1 MAGGKGSKL
10 LAFVLVGVTLGVSGY
25 FVLSEP
31 NVRYALSVDQVW
43 EKSERWLGRA
53 LRLQGVFVP
62 GTLQRRAAGCGF
74 DFALQPERG
83 SVRRISVHY
92 DGCVLPDTICDLAPS
107 ARGYAEAITIDGEL
121 ERRGRE
127 LHFLASQVM
136 AKCSG
141 KYWYPLDGG
150 PSALCAQ
157 HRPGFYC
164 PMCEGP
170 HHGIER

>member
-10 LAFVLVGVTLGVSGY
+10 LALVLVGVTLGVSGY

-31 NVRYALSVDQVW
+31 KVRYALSVDQVW
-43 EKSERWLGRA
+43 EKTERWLGPD

-62 GTLQRRAAGCGF
+62 GTLKRRPAGCGF
-74 DFALQPERG
+74 DFALQQEQG
-83 SVRRISVHY
+83 SARRIFVHY
-92 DGCVLPDTICDLAPS
+92 DGCVLPDTICDLAPT
-107 ARGYAEAITIDGEL
+107 AGGYAESITVDGTL

-157 HRPGFYC
+157 RRPGFHC
-164 PMCEGP
+164 PMCDGL
-170 HHGIER
+170 HHGSVR